1 MEWAGPLLVKKN
13 KLNPDIKKLNLSYGK
28 FPQKGYINMDV
39 DKDAKADIIHNLD
52 NYQGWTVIV
61 L

>member
-52 NYQGWTVIV
+52 T
-61 L
+61 